1 MLTALRVAKRADS
14 KADVNVNAAAL
25 RLTFHTERPL
35 FPYRE
40 PDSRKGA
47 TKVGAASRL
56 LRLYFISNARYEG
69 ALEGGDTWTG
79 KAVWSNKLATQ
90 QTNKLAGILKLP
102 TLTGTKNWWLTEFE
116 DRWPYGIASG
126 DLYFAPARSQAP
138 VSRDAVSMYAAGIDI
153 SLPLC
158 LSLAVVVLSRRK
170 LGKIWRSVSTD
181 TGNCGEFARI

>member
-1 MLTALRVAKRADS
+1 MLTALRVAKRTDS

-25 RLTFHTERPL
+25 RITFHTERPL

-40 PDSRKGA
+40 PDSRKAA
-47 TKVGAASRL
+47 TKVGAGSRL
-56 LRLYFISNARYEG
+56 LRLYFISNERYDG

-79 KAVWSNKLATQ
+79 KAVWSNELAPQ
-90 QTNKLAGILKLP
+90 QMSNLTGILKLP
-102 TLTGTKNWWLTEFE
+102 TTTNTKNWWLTEFE
-116 DRWPYGIASG
+116 DRWPYGVASG
-126 DLYFAPARSQAP
+126 DLYFAPARVQKP
-138 VSRDAVSMYAAGIDI
+138 LSRDSVSVHPAGIDI

-158 LSLAVVVLSRRK
+158 LTLAVVVLARRK